1 VRVSHAAGKLAEVIT
16 IPAQRAAAVVAACVA
31 ATVAA
36 HGAQQFRSGV
46 EVVRVPVVV
55 TDRNNLPIRGLT
67 AADFQ
72 VLEEGTPQNIA
83 YFSEGQSGDPVPLH
97 LGLLLDTSDSMG
109 SDLKDAMDAAVRFVI
124 ALEDSAEDTT
134 FVDFDTSVRVTRFS
148 PQSYELLFE
157 RIRTRKAKGYT
168 ALYDAL
174 GVYLEA
180 ALRREGQHAL
190 VLYSDGVDSLS
201 KMNLTTLTDLLRL
214 GNVTVYAMGYME
226 NQLSSTRVAATS
238 RLTQIARETGG
249 EAFFPTSREDL
260 TKYYERIRDD
270 LLSRYTLGYTP
281 AARPPDGKFRK
292 IDVRVTK
299 PDLRGVKVRTR
310 SGYLVKGSGTTP

>member
-1 VRVSHAAGKLAEVIT
+1 M
-16 IPAQRAAAVVAACVA
+16 AAAIAAIVGSA
-31 ATVAA
+31 VTGLSSPTLAKATVA
-36 HGAQQFRSGV
+36 GQQFRSGV

-55 TDRNNLPIRGLT
+55 TDRNNQPVRGLT

-72 VLEEGTPQNIA
+72 ILEEGQPQSVA
-83 YFSEGQSGDPVPLH
+83 YFSEGKTGDPVPLY

-109 SDLKDAMDAAVRFVI
+109 SDLKDAMDAAVRFVL
-124 ALEDSAEDTT
+124 ALEDTAEDTT

-148 PQSYELLFE
+148 PQSYEMLFE
-157 RIRTRKAKGYT
+157 RIRTRKAKGFT

-174 GVYLEA
+174 GVYLEG

-190 VLYSDGVDSLS
+190 VLYTDGGDTMS
-201 KMNLTTLTDLLRL
+201 KMTLSTLTDLLRL

-226 NQLSSTRVAATS
+226 NQLSSQRVASTS

-270 LLSRYTLGYTP
+270 LEFRYTLGYVPATP
-281 AARPPDGKFRK
+281 PVSGKFRK
-292 IDVRVTK
+292 IEVKVTK
-299 PDLRGVKVRTR
+299 PDVKGAKVRTR
-310 SGYLVKGSGTTP
+310 SGYLVKGSGSAP